1 MTPDG
6 MVATIRLFI
15 KDESSFQVWKM
26 KQKQKWPKPEF
37 FTMSHR
43 LGGGAAIHH
52 HWLGVRGGRDGK
64 RNSLQ

>member
-43 LGGGAAIHH
+43 LGGGGSHPSP
-52 HWLGVRGGRDGK
+52 LVGGEGRE
-64 RNSLQ
+64 RWQT

>member
-43 LGGGAAIHH
+43 LGGGSHPSP
-52 HWLGVRGGRDGK
+52 LVGGEGRE
-64 RNSLQ
+64 RWQT